1 MKIKSSS
8 GYCELISIR
17 GTLLING
24 HKLSE
29 INTNDD
35 FKKLCQMISHLTDK
49 QICFY
54 KKIRRFCV
62 FLEKY
67 WEVCI
72 SRRNDMVGTEDKM
85 VILVFLK

>member
-35 FKKLCQMISHLTDK
+35 FKKLCQMISHLIHKFVSTRKLKDS
-49 QICFY
+49 
-54 KKIRRFCV
+54 V
-62 FLEKY
+62 
-67 WEVCI
+67 
-72 SRRNDMVGTEDKM
+72 D
-85 VILVFLK
+85 FLKNIGKYVSQEVTW

>member
-1 MKIKSSS
+1 MKIKSRS
-8 GYCELISIR
+8 GYCELIAVR

-29 INTNDD
+29 INTNEI
-35 FKKLCQMISHLTDK
+35 FKKLCQMIPHLTAK

-54 KKIRRFCV
+54 KKIKKFCA

-67 WEVCI
+67 WEACI
-72 SRRNDMVGTEDKM
+72 SRSDMVGTEDKM
-85 VILVFLK
+85 VILVF